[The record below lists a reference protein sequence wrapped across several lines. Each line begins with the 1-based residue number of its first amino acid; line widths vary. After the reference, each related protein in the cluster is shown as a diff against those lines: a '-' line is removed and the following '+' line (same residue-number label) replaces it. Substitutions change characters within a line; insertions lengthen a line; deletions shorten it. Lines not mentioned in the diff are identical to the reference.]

1 MGLLSDLFKSNRKT
15 AEQLGLSIVSAS
27 KKTHIKRLA
36 INSCIELIAKTVS
49 QVEFKIKDNNKYTKD
64 SMYYKLNVKPNINE
78 SATQFWQKAIYK
90 LLYDNE
96 LLIIQNDSED
106 LLVADSYQ
114 VTEYAHVPNIYS
126 QVRIGDFEYTRTFNS
141 NDVIHIKY
149 NNENSESILNELYGD
164 YGDLFARF
172 IEFQMRKSQVRSIVK
187 IDSKWGNDKER
198 RAKVN
203 KFIQDIYQ
211 NFKDKSFAI
220 VPEQEGIQYKEQTL
234 SQAAN
239 SVDDVDDVDKV
250 GKQFLNNCAIK
261 FGIPVQLLTGDIAEV
276 DQNMKR
282 FIKMTI
288 KPLLQLIVTELNA
301 KLFDEKQ
308 YLNDSKIIANTLPI
322 TFDSIFDMANQI
334 DKLVA
339 SSVFV
344 GNEIRRELGYEES
357 KDELMNEHL
366 VTKNYQTL
374 KQLREGVS

>member
-239 SVDDVDDVDKV
+239 SVDDVDKV

-334 DKLVA
+334 DKLVP

>member
-1 MGLLSDLFKSNRKT
+1 M
-15 AEQLGLSIVSAS
+15 
-27 KKTHIKRLA
+27 
-36 INSCIELIAKTVS
+36 
-49 QVEFKIKDNNKYTKD
+49 
-64 SMYYKLNVKPNINE
+64 
-78 SATQFWQKAIYK
+78 
-90 LLYDNE
+90 
-96 LLIIQNDSED
+96 
-106 LLVADSYQ
+106 
-114 VTEYAHVPNIYS
+114 
-126 QVRIGDFEYTRTFNS
+126 
-141 NDVIHIKY
+141 
-149 NNENSESILNELYGD
+149 
-164 YGDLFARF
+164 
-172 IEFQMRKSQVRSIVK
+172 
-187 IDSKWGNDKER
+187 GNDKER

-239 SVDDVDDVDKV
+239 SVDDVDKV

-322 TFDSIFDMANQI
+322 TFDSILI
-334 DKLVA
+334 WLIKLI
-339 SSVFV
+339 
-344 GNEIRRELGYEES
+344 N
-357 KDELMNEHL
+357 
-366 VTKNYQTL
+366 
-374 KQLREGVS
+374 

>member
-1 MGLLSDLFKSNRKT
+1 
-15 AEQLGLSIVSAS
+15 
-27 KKTHIKRLA
+27 
-36 INSCIELIAKTVS
+36 
-49 QVEFKIKDNNKYTKD
+49 
-64 SMYYKLNVKPNINE
+64 
-78 SATQFWQKAIYK
+78 
-90 LLYDNE
+90 
-96 LLIIQNDSED
+96 
-106 LLVADSYQ
+106 
-114 VTEYAHVPNIYS
+114 NIYS

-239 SVDDVDDVDKV
+239 SVDDVDKV

>member
-27 KKTHIKRLA
+27 KNTHIKRLA

-106 LLVADSYQ
+106 LLVADSYH

-239 SVDDVDDVDKV
+239 SVDDVDKV

>member
-64 SMYYKLNVKPNINE
+64 SMYYKLNVKPNVNE

-239 SVDDVDDVDKV
+239 SVDDVDKV

>member
-36 INSCIELIAKTVS
+36 INSCVELIAKTVS

-239 SVDDVDDVDKV
+239 SVDDVDKV

>member
-239 SVDDVDDVDKV
+239 SVDDVDKV

-308 YLNDSKIIANTLPI
+308 YLNGSKIIANTLPI

>member
-239 SVDDVDDVDKV
+239 SVDDVDKV

-261 FGIPVQLLTGDIAEV
+261 FGIPVQLLTGYIAEV

>member
-49 QVEFKIKDNNKYTKD
+49 QVEFRIKDNNKYTKD

-239 SVDDVDDVDKV
+239 SVDDVDKV

>member
-64 SMYYKLNVKPNINE
+64 SMYYKLNVKPNVNE

-106 LLVADSYQ
+106 LLVADSYH

-239 SVDDVDDVDKV
+239 SVDDVDKV

>member
-27 KKTHIKRLA
+27 KKAHIKRLA

-239 SVDDVDDVDKV
+239 SVDDVDKV

>member
-64 SMYYKLNVKPNINE
+64 SMYYKLNVKPNVNE

-106 LLVADSYQ
+106 LLVADSYH

-239 SVDDVDDVDKV
+239 SVDDVEKV

-308 YLNDSKIIANTLPI
+308 YLKDSKIIANTLPI

>member
-1 MGLLSDLFKSNRKT
+1 MLSDLFKSNRKT

-239 SVDDVDDVDKV
+239 SVDDVDKV

>member
-164 YGDLFARF
+164 LFARF

-239 SVDDVDDVDKV
+239 SVDDVDKV

>member
-27 KKTHIKRLA
+27 KKTHIKRLE

-239 SVDDVDDVDKV
+239 SVDDVDKV

>member
-106 LLVADSYQ
+106 LLVADSYH

-239 SVDDVDDVDKV
+239 SVDDVDKV

-288 KPLLQLIVTELNA
+288 KPLLQLIVAELNA

>member
-239 SVDDVDDVDKV
+239 SVDDVDKV

-322 TFDSIFDMANQI
+322 KFDSIFDMANQI

>member
-239 SVDDVDDVDKV
+239 SVDDVDKV

-261 FGIPVQLLTGDIAEV
+261 FGIPVQLLTRDIAEV

>member
-27 KKTHIKRLA
+27 KKPHIKRLA

-239 SVDDVDDVDKV
+239 SVDDVDKV

>member
-239 SVDDVDDVDKV
+239 SVDDVDKV

-308 YLNDSKIIANTLPI
+308 YLNDPKIIANTLPI

>member
-106 LLVADSYQ
+106 LLVADSYH

-239 SVDDVDDVDKV
+239 SVDDVDKV

-344 GNEIRRELGYEES
+344 GNEIRCELGYEES

>member
-114 VTEYAHVPNIYS
+114 VTKYAHVPNIYS

-239 SVDDVDDVDKV
+239 SVDDVDKV

>member
-1 MGLLSDLFKSNRKT
+1 MLSDLFKSNRKT

-187 IDSKWGNDKER
+187 IDSKWGNEKER

-239 SVDDVDDVDKV
+239 SVDDVDKV

>member
-172 IEFQMRKSQVRSIVK
+172 IEFQMRKSQVRSIVN

-239 SVDDVDDVDKV
+239 SVDDVDKV

>member
-220 VPEQEGIQYKEQTL
+220 VPEQEGIQCKEQTL

-239 SVDDVDDVDKV
+239 SVDDVDKV

>member
-49 QVEFKIKDNNKYTKD
+49 QVEIKIKDNNKYTKD

-239 SVDDVDDVDKV
+239 SVDDVDKV

>member
-141 NDVIHIKY
+141 NEVIHIKY

-239 SVDDVDDVDKV
+239 SVDDVDKV

>member
-239 SVDDVDDVDKV
+239 SVDDV

>member
-106 LLVADSYQ
+106 LLVADSYH

-149 NNENSESILNELYGD
+149 NNENSESILKELYGD

-239 SVDDVDDVDKV
+239 SVDDVDKV

>member
-239 SVDDVDDVDKV
+239 SVDDVDKV
-250 GKQFLNNCAIK
+250 GKQFLNNYAIK

>member
-239 SVDDVDDVDKV
+239 SVDDVDKV

-344 GNEIRRELGYEES
+344 GNEIRR
-357 KDELMNEHL
+357 
-366 VTKNYQTL
+366 
-374 KQLREGVS
+374 